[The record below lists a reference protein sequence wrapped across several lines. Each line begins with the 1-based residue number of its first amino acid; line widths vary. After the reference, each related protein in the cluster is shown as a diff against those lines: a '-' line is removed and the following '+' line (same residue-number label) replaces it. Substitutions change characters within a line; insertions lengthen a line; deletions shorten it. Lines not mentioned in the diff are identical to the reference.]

1 MDTFFSEYLR
11 GYAFLANIFE
21 KNRKSPFKPVNM
33 HGALVDLLIEGER
46 VNNFV
51 TLSLKIFVILN
62 MIYFIK
68 RKKKFNLV
76 VDFIYLNIRLRSK
89 RI

>member
-1 MDTFFSEYLR
+1 
-11 GYAFLANIFE
+11 
-21 KNRKSPFKPVNM
+21 M

-51 TLSLKIFVILN
+51 TLSLKNFVILN

-68 RKKKFNLV
+68 RKKIQLSSRF
-76 VDFIYLNIRLRSK
+76 FISK
-89 RI
+89 YPSEIKTDLK

>member
-1 MDTFFSEYLR
+1 
-11 GYAFLANIFE
+11 
-21 KNRKSPFKPVNM
+21 M